1 MKITKK
7 QLRRIIREEKKGLWA
22 NIHAK
27 KKRGE
32 KSNPRTKAYQDA
44 KKAGQKINKEVDA
57 HVVITRVEA
66 DEKLT
71 EIDSRAM
78 FELEADE
85 RARDELA
92 TQIRHASKDIYGT
105 KDHYDLRGKSI
116 EELEDI
122 LYDLANSEEQ
132 RHMDDEARIEMED
145 EMGYDSELSR
155 AEMAPRRQGMSRRPG
170 GSKSQRRME
179 GTVKIT
185 KEQIRRIIREEK
197 ARLLSE
203 MKPADMSMHDAADYY
218 ENTASPEIRKAVAE
232 LLNMR
237 GRPTLRQG
245 SADDEIYIMTG
256 AAEGITVKV
265 LRRGT

>member
-1 MKITKK
+1 MKITKSE
-7 QLRRIIREEKKGLWA
+7 LRRIIREAKKGLWA

-44 KKAGQKINKEVDA
+44 KKAGQKINKE
-57 HVVITRVEA
+57 E
-66 DEKLT
+66 DEKLSEMLGHDT
-71 EIDSRAM
+71 MAY
-78 FELEADE
+78 EADE

-105 KDHYDLRGKSI
+105 KDHYDLRGKSM

-122 LYDLANSEEQ
+122 LYDLANSPEQ
-132 RHMDDEARIEMED
+132 KYMDDSYRDEMED
-145 EMGYDSELSR
+145 EMGRDQDLSR

-179 GTVKIT
+179 SKSKIT
-185 KEQIRRIIREEK
+185 KRQLKKIIREEK

-203 MKPADMSMHDAADYY
+203 MNPADMSMHDAADYY
-218 ENTASPEIRKAVAE
+218 ERTASPEIRKAVAE